1 MAGAPWMVS
10 DVLWAEIEPLLPQ
23 RARRFRYPGRKRLP
37 DREALQGILYV
48 LHSGVGWEHLPP
60 ELGFGSGWTCW
71 RRMDEWQR
79 AGVWD
84 RLHALLLGRLR
95 AADQLDW
102 SRAVIDGSLPHPAS
116 APTRRCPPEARPS
129 AARAGGGCAPPSEGA
144 SGTGTPRRDG
154 EADWRCTSWRSPG

>member
-10 DVLWAEIEPLLPQ
+10 DGLWAEIEPLLP
-23 RARRFRYPGRKRLP
+23 RRVRRYRYPGRRRLP

-48 LHSGVGWEHLPP
+48 LHSGVGWEHLPR

-95 AADQLDW
+95 SADALDW
-102 SRAVIDGSLPHPAS
+102 SRAVIDGSHVQAKRGAPKRVPARSTAAGS
-116 APTRRCPPEARPS
+116 ARNIT
-129 AARAGGGCAPPSEGA
+129 
-144 SGTGTPRRDG
+144 
-154 EADWRCTSWRSPG
+154 

>member
-10 DVLWAEIEPLLPQ
+10 DALWAEIEPLLPR

-102 SRAVIDGSLPHPAS
+102 SRAVIDGSHVQAK
-116 APTRRCPPEARPS
+116 RWHE
-129 AARAGGGCAPPSEGA
+129 
-144 SGTGTPRRDG
+144 
-154 EADWRCTSWRSPG
+154 

>member
-10 DVLWAEIEPLLPQ
+10 DALWAEIEPLLPQ

-84 RLHALLLGRLR
+84 RLHALLLREARHEVRRR
-95 AADQLDW
+95 APEPVRRPAAPHAAPAPAPD
-102 SRAVIDGSLPHPAS
+102 HPA
-116 APTRRCPPEARPS
+116 R
-129 AARAGGGCAPPSEGA
+129 GL
-144 SGTGTPRRDG
+144 
-154 EADWRCTSWRSPG
+154 